1 MGGLV
6 ATVADGWCRRRGCL
20 SYVKFRWDVVQDGWE
35 EGVCVLRVRPALETF
50 FMSRVCLK
58 WKKVRDVRRRL
69 KRIRRREKE
78 EDLFLMIYRR
88 HTRSQGKE

>member
-35 EGVCVLRVRPALETF
+35 EGGLCFEGKACTG
-50 FMSRVCLK
+50 
-58 WKKVRDVRRRL
+58 DVFYVTSL
-69 KRIRRREKE
+69 SEVEESKRREEK
-78 EDLFLMIYRR
+78 
-88 HTRSQGKE
+88 T